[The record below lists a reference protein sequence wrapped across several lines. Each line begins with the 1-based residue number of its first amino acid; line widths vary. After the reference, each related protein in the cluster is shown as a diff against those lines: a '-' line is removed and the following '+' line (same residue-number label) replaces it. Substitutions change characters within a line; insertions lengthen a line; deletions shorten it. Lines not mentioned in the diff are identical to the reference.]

1 MTNHNLTVRQLE
13 VLQQVAYG
21 RSNTEIAFDLGVSE
35 QTVKNHMTAVMR
47 KLNVNNRIDAIR
59 EGVKKQVILFP

>member
-1 MTNHNLTVRQLE
+1 MTNHDLTARQLE

>member
-1 MTNHNLTVRQLE
+1 MTNHDLTARQLE

-21 RSNTEIAFDLGVSE
+21 RSNTKIAFDLGVSE